1 MGYRVIYS
9 DSLLRQ
15 RRDNTTARKK
25 LEKISKKLLTK
36 SDRYVSINVCHG
48 KQSFPRR
55 KKISKKL
62 LTNES
67 GYDKI
72 SELPLRITATNERAL
87 AKQEVMIF
95 DK

>member
-1 MGYRVIYS
+1 M
-9 DSLLRQ
+9 
-15 RRDNTTARKK
+15 K
-25 LEKISKKLLTK
+25 LHRE
-36 SDRYVSINVCHG
+36 NE
-48 KQSFPRR
+48 SFPVEKRFE
-55 KKISKKL
+55 KSKKL

-72 SELPLRITATNERAL
+72 SELPLRTTATNEQAL

>member
-1 MGYRVIYS
+1 MIYS

-25 LEKISKKLLTK
+25 LEKISKKLLT
-36 SDRYVSINVCHG
+36 
-48 KQSFPRR
+48 
-55 KKISKKL
+55 
-62 LTNES
+62 NES

-72 SELPLRITATNERAL
+72 SELPLRTTATNEQAL